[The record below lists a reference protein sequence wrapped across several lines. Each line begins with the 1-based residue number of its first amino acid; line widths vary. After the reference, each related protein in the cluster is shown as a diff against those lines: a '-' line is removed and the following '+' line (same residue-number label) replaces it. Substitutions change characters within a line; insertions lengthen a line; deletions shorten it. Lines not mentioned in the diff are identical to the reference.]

1 MSLLNEWKPLREHYD
16 FEKVFEDVFEVFF
29 FMRNFSPDWR
39 RSKFVWLLGGG
50 FRVLVLGETDMLQKL
65 NNTLI
70 QGSIF
75 VSFFQFPIL

>member
-29 FMRNFSPDWR
+29 LWEILAQIEEEVNLCDCWE
-39 RSKFVWLLGGG
+39 V

>member
-29 FMRNFSPDWR
+29 LWEILAQIEEEVNLCVCWG
-39 RSKFVWLLGGG
+39 V